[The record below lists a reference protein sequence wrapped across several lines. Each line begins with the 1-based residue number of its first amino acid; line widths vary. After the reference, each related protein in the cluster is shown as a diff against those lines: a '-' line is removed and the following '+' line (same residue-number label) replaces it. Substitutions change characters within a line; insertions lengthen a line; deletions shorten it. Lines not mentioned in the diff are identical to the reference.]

1 MKTANRV
8 LGRVSVIF
16 ALLMM
21 LGEVSVSGNVINSA
35 NDNFS
40 ITSVDSSVN
49 ASAWNLKYSASESD
63 FRITLEEKDGEK
75 AYLVR
80 SKFFEIAYILNK
92 NGFGARM
99 IRGNKMQ
106 VPAQI
111 LDKILNQEALKNQKI
126 ISDANTTNETALN
139 LIASYLPDLINNNYK
154 QLLQ

>member
-1 MKTANRV
+1 MKTVNRI

-16 ALLMM
+16 ACLMM
-21 LGEVSVSGNVINSA
+21 LAQVSVSGNVGNSA

-40 ITSVDSSVN
+40 ITTADNSVN
-49 ASAWNLKYSASESD
+49 ASAWNLKYATSEND
-63 FRITLEEKDGEK
+63 FRITLEEKNGDKE
-75 AYLVR
+75 YLVR

-111 LDKILNQEALKNQKI
+111 LDKIINQEALKNQKV
-126 ISDANTTNETALN
+126 ISDANTNNETALN